1 MIKVIN
7 FINPYAA
14 LLASFLLIYYMTYL
28 CMTYITHR
36 DTVVLCMKIIQGIH
50 NGHTNHSHNSDH
62 TDHSDHNGH
71 NRHIGISALAER
83 RERWERV

>member
-36 DTVVLCMKIIQGIH
+36 DTVVLRMKIIQGIH
-50 NGHTNHSHNSDH
+50 NGHTNHSHH
-62 TDHSDHNGH
+62 TDH
-71 NRHIGISALAER
+71 NRHIGTFALVER
-83 RERWERV
+83 REGGEERIDDNT